1 MDAGGHAVAVE
12 PLERAV
18 RRALEAR
25 GVRRAEVSLALL
37 DDRAIQALN
46 REHLDHDWPT
56 DVLAFALWSEGDP
69 VVVGDVYV
77 GFEQALRQAGDEGV
91 DPLEELQR
99 LAVHGTLH
107 VTGLDHPHEADERA
121 ASPMYLLQESLVQ
134 ALRAHEAP

>member
-1 MDAGGHAVAVE
+1 MDTGGHPVAVE
-12 PLERAV
+12 PLEQAV

-25 GVRRAEVSLALL
+25 DMRHAEVSLTLL
-37 DDRAIQALN
+37 GDDAMQALN

-107 VTGLDHPHEADERA
+107 VTGLDHPDEARERT
-121 ASPMYLLQESLVQ
+121 ASPMYVLQESLVQ
-134 ALRAHEAP
+134 ALRAGEAP